1 MSDSNTRR
9 RMIVPPSGRS
19 QAPPPRTP
27 TPAAAAASG
36 YEGVSRYAS
45 EPLPRELQMGDVFP
59 GKTRGPRA
67 EKQPYVPDPLPKGV
81 QSMGDVLPGMTKPA
95 RPVRKRQEPGRWD
108 GVGEK
113 PSPKPC
119 QDCRPPQSVRR
130 GEATQ
135 FKAGNYFGK
144 PSRPKKIKVSAAGAE
159 IRALDTYANRVDI
172 KKNDAMRGAIV
183 KEKLE
188 HDRAHIYL
196 AKLWE
201 EKWTAAKLAQPRQ
214 AREKAGEKGRRKE
227 RLWEKCVSSTKK
239 KFPDINWVNEKGAS
253 KYKAKQMPP
262 RIFSMR
268 QMEQHL
274 AKPLTEAE
282 TAAGLTRA
290 DIPPNRRGQ
299 RPKMPKVITDLVRT
313 MSDAKQLLCRS
324 GGTSHG
330 A

>member
-1 MSDSNTRR
+1 
-9 RMIVPPSGRS
+9 
-19 QAPPPRTP
+19 
-27 TPAAAAASG
+27 
-36 YEGVSRYAS
+36 
-45 EPLPRELQMGDVFP
+45 MGDVFP

-159 IRALDTYANRVDI
+159 IRALDTYGNRVDI
-172 KKNDAMRGAIV
+172 KKNDAVRGAIM

-201 EKWTAAKLAQPRQ
+201 EKWTAAKRAPF
-214 AREKAGEKGRRKE
+214 
-227 RLWEKCVSSTKK
+227 TT
-239 KFPDINWVNEKGAS
+239 GAS
-253 KYKAKQMPP
+253 SGNHWIYLCADGRHNTWYASLLPIQALRSCFWGAPEP
-262 RIFSMR
+262 IFI
-268 QMEQHL
+268 HVIL
-274 AKPLTEAE
+274 KC
-282 TAAGLTRA
+282 AA
-290 DIPPNRRGQ
+290 
-299 RPKMPKVITDLVRT
+299 
-313 MSDAKQLLCRS
+313 
-324 GGTSHG
+324 
-330 A
+330 